1 MDDIFNVFNEFIVE
15 FELYN
20 DMVKVKLVLLLM
32 LLKLVK
38 KIFFLIL
45 LKLFKQKQEFQVEVN
60 EDWESVL
67 NLLKKFK
74 DFLLILCG
82 YL

>member
-45 LKLFKQKQEFQVEVN
+45 LKLFK
-60 EDWESVL
+60 
-67 NLLKKFK
+67 
-74 DFLLILCG
+74 
-82 YL
+82 